1 LALWAGGASRL
12 ADGLD
17 EVASGFESGLGGAS
31 ATKLAAPVEVR
42 VERTAPVPSNGQA
55 FAPYFSAL
63 SLWVGALMMSFVFY
77 LRRLPDSMQSA
88 PRPIKWFAKASTLLV
103 LGALQATVVVGL
115 MSVVPGIHFAPRCSR
130 RLRADGACPPL
141 GSWCLLRRRCC

>member
-1 LALWAGGASRL
+1 
-12 ADGLD
+12 
-17 EVASGFESGLGGAS
+17 
-31 ATKLAAPVEVR
+31 
-42 VERTAPVPSNGQA
+42 
-55 FAPYFSAL
+55 
-63 SLWVGALMMSFVFY
+63 MMSFVFY